1 MRIII
6 PLIIL
11 VISITYVLYDSK
23 VDLRTD
29 IILREAT
36 I

>member
-11 VISITYVLYDSK
+11 VLSVTYILCENK
-23 VDLRTD
+23 VDIRTD
-29 IILREAT
+29 VILREAT
-36 I
+36 R